1 MGKAIKEARSE
12 VEKCAWAMDYY
23 ADNGKVFTTDEVA
36 FRYVYSY
43 ELTYITYS
51 RMYRTVACLL
61 CNLQAV
67 VKPSDNWGMLLWAI
81 GEDALRQRP
90 YFAGIALLQVE

>member
-1 MGKAIKEARSE
+1 LKGAGSSMTRQLKTINPATEGAI
-12 VEKCAWAMDYY
+12 
-23 ADNGKVFTTDEVA
+23 
-36 FRYVYSY
+36 YSY
-43 ELTYITYS
+43 ELTYITYC

-67 VKPSDNWGMLLWAI
+67 VKPSDNCGMLLCAN